1 MAKAILF
8 GLISGILSYFFLV
21 ILGDSLFSAG
31 VVFGIITLLFFKFNR
46 KKESFEK
53 SDLLWI
59 VLSTISYFAA
69 FFTTLLAQSLL
80 SWIPGLFVG
89 GFFGALLML
98 MSFSLIEPLPFP
110 KILILS
116 FLGGILATS
125 FNFFSGVLQPNY
137 SNNLEQANLQGLLTL
152 YLIWQTGMMVS
163 MYWMVKKSEKRK

>member
-69 FFTTLLAQSLL
+69 FFTT
-80 SWIPGLFVG
+80 
-89 GFFGALLML
+89 LLML